1 MELIICIALGLL
13 VGILSSLSGL
23 GGGFLVVPLLI
34 YLGKQAQL
42 AVGTSFLVVLLI
54 AVSSLV
60 AHARLGNVDYKTG
73 LLLAVGGVI
82 GAQVGP
88 MILKQ
93 VTDQQFKLGFAALL
107 IGIGV
112 WMVVTATRGTP
123 S

>member
-1 MELIICIALGLL
+1 MELIIYIALGLL

-23 GGGFLVVPLLI
+23 GGGFLVVPFLI
-34 YLGKQAQL
+34 YLGHKAQL
-42 AVGTSFLVVLLI
+42 AVGTSFLVILLI
-54 AVSSLV
+54 AVSSLA

-93 VTDQQFKLGFAALL
+93 VTDQQFKLCFAALL

-112 WMVVTATRGTP
+112 WMIVTTTRGTP